1 MAVLMVL
8 ALAFATGSAN
18 IIDLP
23 CTDISDPWACVA
35 HTDLS
40 LHICEWCAAPGSRGC
55 RPVGLNNCSAP
66 CCVAKGSLSSCDMDD
81 VKDLAAASSCDGSTA
96 TARSAAALP
105 KPKAKAVGVGFS
117 GGGSRAFT
125 YLYAPTNAS
134 DDALVGAYVPPEN
147 LTVAAVTSA
156 AGSFAELPAAI
167 ITKCVELLAERALYD
182 SKPWDHIWR
191 DAIYQ
196 TFLKPTGIGVDQ
208 PFFATRAAADAAA
221 ARNAAVFGALSR
233 APLAPRDG
241 AAPDVV
247 FVGAIEGPEALIP
260 LANNTYLP
268 LAMGPEYV
276 GTGSGVVD
284 VPYAK
289 HWPWSDNGTY
299 GIGGYVESWAFGSA
313 PVAAGD
319 DGTAVAL
326 AKRLFSLNNAVGIAS
341 MAPAALLTHLPE
353 VLEARRRLGGD
364 DDDGDAGSGLL
375 SLVPTFRL
383 WAPAEGVDPDDP
395 PDFFAVGDG
404 GDLDNF
410 GILHLLQR
418 GLDRIVA
425 TADLVDLYIPAMFG
439 RVVSADVEC
448 NVANNHVFDAE
459 GLPRLVA
466 ALQAAN
472 ATGSGAVASVNV
484 TTVAN
489 ELFGIEAGRVVDLT
503 FVYLDLPRKWVD
515 ALPDETKA
523 AIADDMPNFPQFPTI
538 THLDLSVAEVSL
550 LSQLNS
556 WVVREH
562 AALLAAKLR

>member
-1 MAVLMVL
+1 
-8 ALAFATGSAN
+8 
-18 IIDLP
+18 
-23 CTDISDPWACVA
+23 
-35 HTDLS
+35 
-40 LHICEWCAAPGSRGC
+40 
-55 RPVGLNNCSAP
+55 
-66 CCVAKGSLSSCDMDD
+66 
-81 VKDLAAASSCDGSTA
+81 
-96 TARSAAALP
+96 
-105 KPKAKAVGVGFS
+105 
-117 GGGSRAFT
+117 
-125 YLYAPTNAS
+125 
-134 DDALVGAYVPPEN
+134 
-147 LTVAAVTSA
+147 
-156 AGSFAELPAAI
+156 
-167 ITKCVELLAERALYD
+167 
-182 SKPWDHIWR
+182 
-191 DAIYQ
+191 
-196 TFLKPTGIGVDQ
+196 VDQ

-299 GIGGYVESWAFGSA
+299 AIGGYVESWAFGST

-319 DGTAVAL
+319 DGTTVAL

-353 VLEARRRLGGD
+353 VLEARRRLDGD

-418 GLDRIVA
+418 GLDRIV
-425 TADLVDLYIPAMFG
+425 
-439 RVVSADVEC
+439 
-448 NVANNHVFDAE
+448 VFDACE
-459 GLPRLVA
+459 DPLAPADAWDPYAV
-466 ALQAAN
+466 N
-472 ATGSGAVASVNV
+472 ATGGVPRREFLRARH
-484 TTVAN
+484 AN
-489 ELFGIEAGRVVDLT
+489 SR
-503 FVYLDLPRKWVD
+503 
-515 ALPDETKA
+515 
-523 AIADDMPNFPQFPTI
+523 
-538 THLDLSVAEVSL
+538 
-550 LSQLNS
+550 
-556 WVVREH
+556 
-562 AALLAAKLR
+562 